1 MAAEVKALRE
11 QVAAFRQ
18 SPPSGPPIWSNWAMV
33 VITAAT
39 AAVALGTLKS
49 IKRQT
54 VANVDGAKAALTSAE
69 AAKASAEATMLAE
82 RACVDM
88 SHFPPGLEISASQ
101 TDGAHKAKIKIAV
114 KNYGRTPA
122 EVRSVVLA
130 VLARTGTLPDAP
142 PYSGA
147 ANLGG
152 EAFLMPGESFMVTVG
167 WPGAPLPTTTASLRD
182 VEMSGDGSA
191 MTTWCP
197 HVPSWR
203 LRRESET
210 RRRRGVANA
219 GRWLW
224 RRQDRTPYAPR
235 GDAGCRA
242 GVVDYW
248 AGGPA
253 LGHGEERA
261 LPRMQLVVCFANSL
275 TAAALLLKDF
285 TSIIDMHRDARA
297 EGLAAQ
303 PADFLVDHHLFA
315 PTRSCTLA
323 T

>member
-1 MAAEVKALRE
+1 
-11 QVAAFRQ
+11 
-18 SPPSGPPIWSNWAMV
+18 
-33 VITAAT
+33 
-39 AAVALGTLKS
+39 
-49 IKRQT
+49 
-54 VANVDGAKAALTSAE
+54 
-69 AAKASAEATMLAE
+69 MLAE
-82 RACVDM
+82 RAYVDM

-210 RRRRGVANA
+210 RRRPGVANA

-275 TAAALLLKDF
+275 TAAACCCSK
-285 TSIIDMHRDARA
+285 TSPASSICTETRVPKCSPRSRRTSWSIIICSHRPGVAPWRRSRVLQPPILHAATHARRDRSRTHHGARA
-297 EGLAAQ
+297 ARRGNLIGSAS
-303 PADFLVDHHLFA
+303 PATTSSKV
-315 PTRSCTLA
+315 
-323 T
+323 